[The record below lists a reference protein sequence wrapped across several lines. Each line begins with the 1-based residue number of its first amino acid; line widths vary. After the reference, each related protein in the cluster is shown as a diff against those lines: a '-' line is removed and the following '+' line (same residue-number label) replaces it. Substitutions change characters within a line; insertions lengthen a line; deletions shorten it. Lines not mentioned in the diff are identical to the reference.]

1 MNKNLYAIY
10 PWDKWMN
17 RKTPLKLV
25 RGRDYHCQPHSMA
38 QQCRNA
44 AGRYGVS
51 ISVSIEDGT
60 ITVRVV

>member
-1 MNKNLYAIY
+1 MQ
-10 PWDKWMN
+10 

-25 RGRDYHCQPHSMA
+25 RGKDYHCQPHSMA

-44 AGRYGVS
+44 AGRRGVS